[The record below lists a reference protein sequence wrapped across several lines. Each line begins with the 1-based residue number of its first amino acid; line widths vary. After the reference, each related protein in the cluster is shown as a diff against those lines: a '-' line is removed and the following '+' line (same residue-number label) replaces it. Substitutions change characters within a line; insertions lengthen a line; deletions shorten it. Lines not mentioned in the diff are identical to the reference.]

1 MAEKIT
7 TKSVAKLQAGERLT
21 DGAIRGFIARRLPS
35 GKVSF
40 GYQYVASTTGERRW
54 ISIGLLGEVT
64 ADEARRIALKYAGQR
79 ADLRDPVVEHKA
91 ARARSENTVD
101 YVLDKFLEIYVPQK
115 KLRSAAAIAGAFTR
129 YVRPALGGKVIY
141 DLDRGDITKMLDKIA
156 DNHPRMADVTLAYLR
171 KTFNWWQTRD
181 GKFISPVVIGMAR
194 TSIKQYARDRVLAA
208 DELRDILCGLDEL
221 GTAVPACYPAL
232 IKTLL
237 HTAARRSEVSNMHTR
252 EVDGD
257 IWTIPAERMKGKLP
271 HVVPLVPAIRQL
283 LPERETG
290 FVFSSDNGRT
300 PFSGFGKA
308 KAALDR
314 KVAEIRKRE
323 QRKAIGE
330 WRLHDLR
337 RTARSFM
344 AAAGVPDNIGE
355 RVLGHVIPGVHGVYN
370 RHQYLVEKADALT
383 RLANFIDGI
392 VHPRPPNIVPL
403 RKRAKRSAVSSPA

>member
-1 MAEKIT
+1 MKRTPVEITVKSIAELDGRIT
-7 TKSVAKLQAGERLT
+7 DSK
-21 DGAIRGFIARRLPS
+21 IRGFVARRLPS
-35 GKVSF
+35 GKIQF
-40 GYQYVASTTGERRW
+40 GYQYGSREARCW
-54 ISIGLLGEVT
+54 MKIGLLGEVSV
-64 ADEARRIALKYAGQR
+64 AEARRRAEKYAGQVS
-79 ADLRDPVVEHKA
+79 DHRDPA
-91 ARARSENTVD
+91 AELKTKVARSENTVD

-156 DNHPRMADVTLAYLR
+156 EYHPRMADVTLAYLR
-171 KTFNWWQTRD
+171 KAFNWWQTRD

-194 TSIKQYARDRVLAA
+194 TSIKEYARDRVLAA
-208 DELRDILCGLDEL
+208 DELRDILRGLDEL
-221 GTAVPACYPAL
+221 GTAVPACYPAY

-237 HTAARRSEVSNMHTR
+237 HTACRRSEVSNMHTR
-252 EVDGD
+252 EFDGD
-257 IWTIPAERMKGKLP
+257 TWTIPAERMKGKLP
-271 HVVPLVPAIRQL
+271 HVVPLVSAIKKL

-300 PFSGFGKA
+300 SFSGFGKA

-323 QRKAIGE
+323 HRKPMPD
-330 WRLHDLR
+330 WVYHDLR

-370 RHQYLVEKADALT
+370 RHGYLVEKADALT

-403 RKRAKRSAVSSPA
+403 RKRTKRAASSPA